1 MDYETLLNALRD
13 GEIDQIEIT
22 PENFPAFQKVWR
34 DFPSQNRVRGIAGKA
49 GHIKY
54 IRAN

>member
-54 IRAN
+54 VRAN